1 MTQLSPNSD
10 VAITY
15 GSGDVFL
22 DLGFSP
28 ETAANLRIKSEL
40 MLNLRKLI
48 RSNNWSI
55 NQAAESLST
64 SETVLENLLSG
75 QIDQFSID
83 QLVALVSNAGLAV
96 DINIRSESAA

>member
-48 RSNNWSI
+48 RANQWSI
-55 NQAAESLST
+55 EQAANNLTT
-64 SETVLENLLSG
+64 SKTVVEHLLSG

-83 QLVALVSNAGLAV
+83 QLVDLVSKAGLEV
-96 DINIRSESAA
+96 SVNIKAAA